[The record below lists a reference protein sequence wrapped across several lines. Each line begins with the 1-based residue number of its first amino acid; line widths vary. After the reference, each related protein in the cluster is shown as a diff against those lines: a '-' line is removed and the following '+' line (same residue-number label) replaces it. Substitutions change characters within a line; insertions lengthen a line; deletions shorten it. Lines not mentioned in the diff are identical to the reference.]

1 MVIRLISN
9 INKWDGSKIVNRED
23 AYICGDAFS
32 DLKTTENRL
41 SVWKA
46 DTKDDINDAIV
57 ALALNRDSV
66 CKINYFLLNEEKLAE
81 MGIDIVNDQE
91 GIAKGLLD
99 STVLKKHRDLTDI
112 DYWRLGFLAEYMLQL
127 AKTEDNRNVVSKL
140 EVKKLLIQYKEANK
154 IDPGLMNARLKEDL
168 KW

>member
-9 INKWDGSKIVNRED
+9 INKWDGSKIINRDD
-23 AYICGDAFS
+23 AYMCGDALS
-32 DLKTTENRL
+32 DLRTTDNRL

-46 DTKDDINDAIV
+46 DNQEDINDAIV

-66 CKINYFLLNEEKLAE
+66 CKINYFLLSEENLSKIGINIVDDKEGLA
-81 MGIDIVNDQE
+81 
-91 GIAKGLLD
+91 AGLLD
-99 STVLKKHRDLTDI
+99 PTILKKHRDLIDI
-112 DYWRLGFLAEYMLQL
+112 DYWRLGFLAEHMLML
-127 AKTEDNRNVVSKL
+127 AEENDNRMIVSKS

-154 IDPGLMNARLKEDL
+154 IQPESMNVKLREDL